1 MQVYTV
7 TSGSVAVRSAA
18 SSSARITNVLPEGST
33 IYVVNEDSG
42 WLRTSGGY
50 YIFKTSNLALAA
62 PKPTLRAT
70 ATSQPPGT
78 YNDTTTY
85 TPAPN
90 TSGKIITKDDIN
102 KKKQDEKPKTQ
113 EETVAETHTT
123 VDPKDQNSS
132 ANSEVN
138 SQQRDSL
145 LTNKYRTASI
155 KITGVG
161 LWENGKLVTDSNG
174 HYKMGPVPADL
185 DQSKLALSSIKEVN
199 GKLYVI
205 SELPDGEQYVSE
217 LSTSELGL
225 KDSKT
230 GAIIYEKGTDIE
242 KGSVKDPEVAKQEE
256 SLLDQIA
263 NIGSKIITSYTDL
276 TNLTVEDSRIIH
288 GMPYQFMPIVD
299 PRLVEGQEISAFNAF
314 GRKFNEKIVARA
326 PILYMQAGL
335 PIFMRGYSDEAKKS
349 MFDSL
354 VSQIESSDDDEL
366 NKLLDD
372 QNAQYYSFGEQSN
385 LYFKAVNSACT
396 ALAHLLQIESVQIDT
411 LQPRDPSTDKD
422 SWGQTIS
429 QFLNPKS
436 LGNINWALRTSHS
449 LGFYRGAV
457 AFYINSENQIQE
469 TFVNSTRKS
478 AIANRINSA
487 SDISMEAAFLV
498 GGMSNNFNFGIGE
511 GVAQALYADR
521 NKNIGNGNQKEY
533 LGSSFLGSLVNNLTN
548 LIAGGKMVIPE
559 IWADSQFQRSY
570 NISIQLNTPD
580 SDTVSIFLNILV
592 PLLHILG
599 FVLPRSA
606 GPNMYASPFLV
617 RCFYKSTFHIDMGI
631 IKSCTITKGDTG
643 AWNCDGLPTQ
653 ITIELT
659 IADLYDR
666 MSQASGINNNTLI
679 SNPAQLEY
687 LANLAGVNIAPANF
701 ARAVELWYAVKGFRR
716 MKEGL
721 VGSAGDMMQSIFSK
735 LQELGQRNPR
745 YGY

>member
-7 TSGSVAVRSAA
+7 TSGSIAVRSSA

-33 IYVVNEDSG
+33 IYVVDEDSG

-62 PKPTLRAT
+62 PKPMLRAT
-70 ATSQPPGT
+70 PSAVPPGSSLAT
-78 YNDTTTY
+78 PTTY
-85 TPAPN
+85 TPIPYGAGGISAETVRKN
-90 TSGKIITKDDIN
+90 KD
-102 KKKQDEKPKTQ
+102 KPQTP
-113 EETVAETHTT
+113 EGTVAETTTT
-123 VDPKDQNSS
+123 VDPKDQTSS
-132 ANSEVN
+132 ANSETN
-138 SQQRDSL
+138 SQQRDKL
-145 LTNKYRTASI
+145 LTDKYKTASI

-185 DQSKLALSSIKEVN
+185 DQSKLALSSIQEIN

-205 SELPDGEQYVSE
+205 SELPGGKQYVSE

-225 KDSKT
+225 KDSKS
-230 GAIIYEKGTDIE
+230 GAVIYEKGTDIE
-242 KGSVKDPEVAKQEE
+242 KGSVKDPEIAKQEQ
-256 SLLDQIA
+256 SLLEQIA

-276 TNLTVEDSRIIH
+276 TTLTVEDSRIIH

-349 MFDSL
+349 MFDAL

-372 QNAQYYSFGEQSN
+372 QNVQYYSFGEQSN

-396 ALAHLLQIESVQIDT
+396 ALAHLLQIESVQIET
-411 LQPRDPSTDKD
+411 LQPRDASTDQD

-436 LGNINWALRTSHS
+436 LGNINWAMRTTHS

-469 TFVNSTRKS
+469 TFINSTRKS
-478 AIANRINSA
+478 QIANKINSA

-511 GVAQALYADR
+511 GIAQSLYADR

-559 IWADSQFQRSY
+559 IWADSSFQRSY
-570 NISIQLNTPD
+570 NVSIQLNSPD

-592 PLLHILG
+592 PLLHVLG

-653 ITIELT
+653 VTIELT

-687 LANLAGVNIAPANF
+687 IANLAGVNIAPSNW
-701 ARAVELWYAVKGFRR
+701 ARALELWYAVKGFRR

-721 VGSAGDMMQSIFSK
+721 VGSAGDMMQSIFRK
-735 LQELGQRNPR
+735 LQEIGQSNPR